1 MTKAELLELISH
13 GENSGVE
20 FKHDDVRPEQI
31 AKEIVAFANFQ
42 GGQVLLGVDDDGSI
56 SGIQRENLD
65 RWLVDTVLG
74 RYIHPRIIPHY
85 KEVRV
90 SESQRVAVITIST
103 GVTKPYVVRHRDR
116 EDIYIRTGSTSR
128 LATREQQ
135 ARLFASGGMLHAEKL
150 PVSGSGLS
158 DLSQDRLKEYLLSIV
173 GENEVPGDSEG
184 WHALLCK
191 LGFMTESETG
201 SPPVCTIAGLILF
214 GLSPRRL
221 LPNAGIR
228 WMAFEGNDKSYKSL
242 DDRLF
247 DEPLVPVRNVSSAV
261 GGRILG
267 NGLLESLFMAMRPFV
282 SEELDDLGDSLRRQR
297 SWAYPLEALRESVIN
312 AVAHRDWTRH
322 EEIEVVRYADRL
334 SVLSP
339 GALQNSM
346 TVEKMIAGQR
356 SPRNN
361 LIVAVL
367 RDYGYVDSRGM
378 GVRSK
383 IIPLLLE
390 NNGTVPEFEASED
403 YLKTVMYQ
411 RA

>member
-1 MTKAELLELISH
+1 MTKTELLELISH

-42 GGQVLLGVDDDGSI
+42 GGQVLLGVEDDGSI
-56 SGIQRENLD
+56 SGIQRENLE
-65 RWLVDTVLG
+65 RWLVDTVFG

-90 SESQRVAVITIST
+90 SDSQRVAVITIST
-103 GVTKPYVVRHRDR
+103 GVTRPYVVRHRDR
-116 EDIYIRTGSTSR
+116 EEIYIRTGSTSR

-135 ARLFASGGMLHAEKL
+135 ARLFASGGMLPTEKL
-150 PVSGSGLS
+150 PVSGSGLA

-173 GENEVPGDSEG
+173 GENKVPSNSEG
-184 WHALLCK
+184 WHTLLCK

-201 SPPVCTIAGLILF
+201 SPPVCTIAGLVLF

-228 WMAFEGNDKSYKSL
+228 WMAFGGNDKSYRSL

-247 DEPLVPVRNVSSAV
+247 DEPLVPVRSVSSGA
-261 GGRILG
+261 GGRIVE
-267 NGLLESLFMAMRPFV
+267 NGLFESLFMAMRPFV
-282 SEELDDLGDSLRRQR
+282 SEELDDLDDSLRRQR

-312 AVAHRDWTRH
+312 AVAHRDWTRY
-322 EEIEVVRYADRL
+322 EEIEVVRYSDRL
-334 SVLSP
+334 AVLSP
-339 GALQNSM
+339 GSLQNSM

-356 SPRNN
+356 SPRNH

-383 IIPLLLE
+383 IIPLLLQ
-390 NNGTVPEFEASED
+390 NNGIAPKFEATED

-411 RA
+411 SA